1 MKMHVKSQTNSWW
14 QVKPKAYLFIIIII
28 IIIIIIG
35 KLDTHPVGLEPT
47 TSPSTY
53 KGRRR

>member
-28 IIIIIIG
+28 IIG

-47 TSPSTY
+47 ISPSTY